1 MFCLPEEQAAE
12 NKRCWRLYSMAARYT
27 CPTMV
32 SERAWHDDGKLS
44 SFTYSARR
52 RNSSLFISLRI

>member
-12 NKRCWRLYSMAARYT
+12 SKRCWRLYSMAARYT

-44 SFTYSARR
+44 
-52 RNSSLFISLRI
+52 